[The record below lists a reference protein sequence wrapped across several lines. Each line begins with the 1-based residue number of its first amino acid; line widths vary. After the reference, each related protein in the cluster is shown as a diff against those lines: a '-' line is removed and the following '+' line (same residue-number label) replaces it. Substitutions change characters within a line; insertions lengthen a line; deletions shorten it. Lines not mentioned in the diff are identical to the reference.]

1 MYWTAIV
8 ILVGVFVLGPSL
20 YFLLVLLKPKP
31 DDLLKEPEI
40 AYRQLEEQK
49 YKAEQELAD
58 RYKSFVTEI
67 LRLSLAGIAVFGFL
81 YNEIFQCSQTPDVA
95 GAQNL
100 AAIGV
105 VMFAASAVYA
115 LFFLYSAAEAFRYYV
130 VGLRHYVK
138 LPAPTPEDI
147 ESARNSLG
155 TRDAQI
161 HVCRWSKL
169 LASLALGLGGVFM
182 AAAIFRILVKF

>member
-31 DDLLKEPEI
+31 DDLLKEPET

-115 LFFLYSAAEAFRYYV
+115 LFFLKKGVTSWFVNFRKVSDEEYKSA
-130 VGLRHYVK
+130 
-138 LPAPTPEDI
+138 
-147 ESARNSLG
+147 NSQCK
-155 TRDAQI
+155 T
-161 HVCRWSKL
+161 
-169 LASLALGLGGVFM
+169 
-182 AAAIFRILVKF
+182 